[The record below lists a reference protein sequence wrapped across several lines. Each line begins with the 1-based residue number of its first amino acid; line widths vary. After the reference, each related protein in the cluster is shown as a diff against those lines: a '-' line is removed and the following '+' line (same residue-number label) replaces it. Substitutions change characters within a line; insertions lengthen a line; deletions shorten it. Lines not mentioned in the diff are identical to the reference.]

1 MQIEAEK
8 VLREAVQAEGLDRDP
23 SKRNIV
29 RQDAESGSAGCV
41 EAEGMWLCG

>member
-1 MQIEAEK
+1 MQSE
-8 VLREAVQAEGLDRDP
+8 AEGLDRDP

-41 EAEGMWLCG
+41 DLEY